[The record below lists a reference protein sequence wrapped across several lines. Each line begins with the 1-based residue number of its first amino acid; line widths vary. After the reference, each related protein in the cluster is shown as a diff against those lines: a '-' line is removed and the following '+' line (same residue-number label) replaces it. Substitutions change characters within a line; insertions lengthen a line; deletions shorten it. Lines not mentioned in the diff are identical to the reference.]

1 MGWNG
6 SGMGGN
12 STPIK
17 PKVKYP
23 PSEASFAKQ
32 SGYRGAKKPS
42 PVRGVI
48 AGLFVVAAVC
58 VAYFAFFTG
67 SEKTGSEKMPQKA
80 VEQKKPTAIK
90 EVTPAAA
97 PKAEAKLEPEKPK
110 ELPPQRVGEI
120 RNGYRLLSSGRL
132 HKVKGVIHV
141 GGRGDSLVDRT
152 FDHGSDRMIAH
163 LLMAEPGGTMVG
175 DSVDIMR
182 GFNEAFAKSLKD
194 EIIIK
199 HDDTDEV
206 KALKQAVIDA
216 RSELKQQ
223 MALGKSAEEAMIEA
237 RDQLHELTLYR
248 EDLEKEVLSHAE
260 DGMSQ
265 KDYDDLIGA
274 ANLMLE
280 ERGIGKVQM
289 PKLIGDAIEMR
300 YRHKMAELERKQR
313 ELEKKMKEEEVK

>member
-1 MGWNG
+1 M
-6 SGMGGN
+6 
-12 STPIK
+12 
-17 PKVKYP
+17 
-23 PSEASFAKQ
+23 
-32 SGYRGAKKPS
+32 
-42 PVRGVI
+42 RGVV
-48 AGLFVVAAVC
+48 AGLVVVALASAC
-58 VAYFAFFTG
+58 VFMFMG
-67 SEKTGSEKMPQKA
+67 KGEKPQVEKAEK
-80 VEQKKPTAIK
+80 ERGRIK

-97 PKAEAKLEPEKPK
+97 PKAEAKLEPEKTK

-206 KALKQAVIDA
+206 RALKQAVIDA

-300 YRHKMAELERKQR
+300 YRHKLAELERKQR

>member
-6 SGMGGN
+6 SDRRGN
-12 STPIK
+12 STPVK
-17 PKVKYP
+17 PKGKYP

-42 PVRGVI
+42 PVRGLV
-48 AGLFVVAAVC
+48 AGAVLVAAVIGC
-58 VAYFAFFTG
+58 YFAFFSG
-67 SEKTGSEKMPQKA
+67 SEKPQKA
-80 VEQKKPTAIK
+80 VEQKRSTRIK
-90 EVTPAAA
+90 EVAPAAA
-97 PKAEAKLEPEKPK
+97 PKAVKQKAELEKPK

-194 EIIIK
+194 EIVIK
-199 HDDTDEV
+199 HDDTEDV
-206 KALKQAVIDA
+206 KALKQAVLDA

-223 MALGKSAEEAMIEA
+223 IAQGKSAEEAMIEA
-237 RDQLHELTLYR
+237 REQLRELTLYR
-248 EDLEKEVLSHAE
+248 EDLEKEVLNHAE

-265 KDYDDLIGA
+265 KDYDELIGA

-280 ERGIGKVQM
+280 ERGIGKIQM

-313 ELEKKMKEEEVK
+313 ELEKKMKEEEEK

>member
-6 SGMGGN
+6 SGQKG
-12 STPIK
+12 TAPAQ
-17 PKVKYP
+17 PKVTT
-23 PSEASFAKQ
+23 
-32 SGYRGAKKPS
+32 KKPS
-42 PVRGVI
+42 PVRGLI
-48 AGLFVVAAVC
+48 AGGVVVVLAVL
-58 VAYFAFFTG
+58 AYFAFFSG
-67 SEKTGSEKMPQKA
+67 SEKPQTEKSTK
-80 VEQKKPTAIK
+80 ERGRIK

-97 PKAEAKLEPEKPK
+97 PKAVEQKAEPEKPK

-120 RNGYRLLSSGRL
+120 RNGYRLLPSGRL

-141 GGRGDSLVDRT
+141 GGEPTSLVDKT
-152 FDHGSDRMIAH
+152 FPHGSDRMIAH
-163 LLMAEPGGTMVG
+163 LLMAEPGGTMIG
-175 DSVDIMR
+175 DSADIMR

-206 KALKQAVIDA
+206 KTLKQAVLDA

-237 RDQLHELTLYR
+237 REQLHELTLYR

-260 DGMSQ
+260 DGMTQ
-265 KDYDDLIGA
+265 KDYDELIGA

-280 ERGIGKVQM
+280 ERGIGKIQM

-300 YRHKMAELERKQR
+300 YRHKQAELERKQR
-313 ELEKKMKEEEVK
+313 ELEKKLKEEEAK

>member
-1 MGWNG
+1 MQ
-6 SGMGGN
+6 
-12 STPIK
+12 P
-17 PKVKYP
+17 
-23 PSEASFAKQ
+23 EAV
-32 SGYRGAKKPS
+32 AKKPS
-42 PVRGVI
+42 PIRGLI
-48 AGLFVVAAVC
+48 AGGAVVVLAV
-58 VAYFAFFTG
+58 VAYFAFFSGKDPASAPSTRH
-67 SEKTGSEKMPQKA
+67 KA
-80 VEQKKPTAIK
+80 PGTIK

-97 PKAEAKLEPEKPK
+97 PKAVEQKAEPEKPK

-120 RNGYRLLSSGRL
+120 RNGYRLLPSGRL

-141 GGRGDSLVDRT
+141 GGEPTSLVDKT
-152 FDHGSDRMIAH
+152 FPHGSDRMIAH
-163 LLMAEPGGTMVG
+163 LLMAEPGGTMIG
-175 DSVDIMR
+175 ESADIMR

-194 EIIIK
+194 EIVIK

-206 KALKQAVIDA
+206 KELKQAVLDA

-237 RDQLHELTLYR
+237 REQLHELTLYR

-265 KDYDDLIGA
+265 KDYDELIGA

-280 ERGIGKVQM
+280 ERGIGKIQM

-300 YRHKMAELERKQR
+300 YRHKQAELERKQR
-313 ELEKKMKEEEVK
+313 ELEKKLKEEEEK

>member
-6 SGMGGN
+6 SGQTN
-12 STPIK
+12 SISAQSIK
-17 PKVKYP
+17 HK
-23 PSEASFAKQ
+23 AH
-32 SGYRGAKKPS
+32 GTKKPS
-42 PVRGVI
+42 PVRGLL
-48 AGLFVVAAVC
+48 AGLIVVIVLAA
-58 VAYFAFFTG
+58 AYFTFYSGNNDAA
-67 SEKTGSEKMPQKA
+67 SASSSKRSMH
-80 VEQKKPTAIK
+80 IK
-90 EVTPAAA
+90 EVSPAVA
-97 PKAEAKLEPEKPK
+97 PKVVEQNAEPEKPK

-120 RNGYRLLSSGRL
+120 RNGYRLLPSGRL

-141 GGRGDSLVDRT
+141 GGEPRTLVDKT
-152 FDHGSDRMIAH
+152 FPHGSDRMIAH

-175 DSVDIMR
+175 DSADIMR

-194 EIIIK
+194 EIVIK

-206 KALKQAVIDA
+206 KALKQAVLDA

-237 RDQLHELTLYR
+237 REQLRELTLYR

-260 DGMSQ
+260 DGMTQ
-265 KDYDDLIGA
+265 RDYDELIGA

-280 ERGIGKVQM
+280 ERGIGKIQM

-300 YRHKMAELERKQR
+300 YRHKQAELEQKQR
-313 ELEKKMKEEEVK
+313 ELEKKLKEEEEK

>member
-1 MGWNG
+1 
-6 SGMGGN
+6 
-12 STPIK
+12 
-17 PKVKYP
+17 
-23 PSEASFAKQ
+23 
-32 SGYRGAKKPS
+32 
-42 PVRGVI
+42 
-48 AGLFVVAAVC
+48 
-58 VAYFAFFTG
+58 
-67 SEKTGSEKMPQKA
+67 
-80 VEQKKPTAIK
+80 
-90 EVTPAAA
+90 
-97 PKAEAKLEPEKPK
+97 
-110 ELPPQRVGEI
+110 
-120 RNGYRLLSSGRL
+120 
-132 HKVKGVIHV
+132 
-141 GGRGDSLVDRT
+141 
-152 FDHGSDRMIAH
+152 
-163 LLMAEPGGTMVG
+163 MVG

-206 KALKQAVIDA
+206 RALKQAVIDA

-300 YRHKMAELERKQR
+300 YRHKLAELERKQR

>member
-1 MGWNG
+1 MSTSSTSTSSGWNRG
-6 SGMGGN
+6 T
-12 STPIK
+12 STPK
-17 PKVKYP
+17 PAP
-23 PSEASFAKQ
+23 
-32 SGYRGAKKPS
+32 KKPS
-42 PVRGVI
+42 AMRGVM
-48 AGLFVVAAVC
+48 AGLVVVALAVVC
-58 VAYFAFFTG
+58 VVVFMG
-67 SEKTGSEKMPQKA
+67 KGEKPVEK
-80 VEQKKPTAIK
+80 VEKGRGRIK

-97 PKAEAKLEPEKPK
+97 PKAKAKLEPEKTK

-206 KALKQAVIDA
+206 RALKQAVIDA

-300 YRHKMAELERKQR
+300 YRHKLAELERKQR

>member
-6 SGMGGN
+6 SGGG
-12 STPIK
+12 STPVK
-17 PKVKYP
+17 PKVT
-23 PSEASFAKQ
+23 
-32 SGYRGAKKPS
+32 AKKPS
-42 PVRGVI
+42 PVRGLV
-48 AGLFVVAAVC
+48 AGAVLVAAVIGC
-58 VAYFAFFTG
+58 YFAFFSG
-67 SEKTGSEKMPQKA
+67 SEKPQKA
-80 VEQKKPTAIK
+80 LEQKRSTRIK
-90 EVTPAAA
+90 EVAPAAA

-194 EIIIK
+194 EIVIK
-199 HDDTDEV
+199 HDDTEDV
-206 KALKQAVIDA
+206 KALKQAVLDA

-223 MALGKSAEEAMIEA
+223 IAQGKSAEEAMIEA
-237 RDQLHELTLYR
+237 REQLRELTLYR
-248 EDLEKEVLSHAE
+248 EDLEKEVLNHAE

-265 KDYDDLIGA
+265 KDYDELIGA

-280 ERGIGKVQM
+280 ERGIGKIQM

-313 ELEKKMKEEEVK
+313 ELEKKMKEEEEK

>member
-1 MGWNG
+1 MSNSSTLSGWNRPQQG
-6 SGMGGN
+6 APKQ
-12 STPIK
+12 TP
-17 PKVKYP
+17 
-23 PSEASFAKQ
+23 
-32 SGYRGAKKPS
+32 KKPS

-48 AGLFVVAAVC
+48 AGLVVVAAVC

-67 SEKTGSEKMPQKA
+67 SEKRPQKGD
-80 VEQKKPTAIK
+80 EQKKSTRIK

-97 PKAEAKLEPEKPK
+97 PKAEAKLEPEKTK

-206 KALKQAVIDA
+206 RALKQAVIDA

-300 YRHKMAELERKQR
+300 YRHKLAELERKQR